1 MALIKCSECSAEISD
16 KAGNCPKCGAP
27 VVAHKWRCPSCG
39 NMINEDV
46 CPYCGGGS
54 NDIYSTDISGNESV
68 ISAQPEFVKKNKRY
82 LGVLV
87 TILVIAAV
95 AIMVIVIGTQSN
107 SIKRDNG
114 LLVGEW
120 VLDNNSSLTFYENG
134 TALWDADVGTRTFNW
149 DTNGNIMTWYFNGA
163 PYSYSFEISDDVLYV
178 DGQYYATRQ

>member
-16 KAGNCPKCGAP
+16 KAGHCPKCGAP

-114 LLVGEW
+114 LLVG
-120 VLDNNSSLTFYENG
+120 
-134 TALWDADVGTRTFNW
+134 
-149 DTNGNIMTWYFNGA
+149 
-163 PYSYSFEISDDVLYV
+163 
-178 DGQYYATRQ
+178 